1 MALPPTRAELGW
13 GAAPHPEEPPVLRSH
28 DNPRGRLLVVATTT
42 GSLPEGQ
49 SVSGGGVEERRGVSK
64 G

>member
-13 GAAPHPEEPPVLRSH
+13 GAAPQPLVLRSH